1 MKSREDNKRA
11 FECFYQQTIYCG
23 LLSVIIFS
31 KAAKINSVRVLNF
44 GWPLNRGKEK
54 ENPHQDDRLKVAV
67 AA

>member
-23 LLSVIIFS
+23 LL
-31 KAAKINSVRVLNF
+31 INSVRVLNF